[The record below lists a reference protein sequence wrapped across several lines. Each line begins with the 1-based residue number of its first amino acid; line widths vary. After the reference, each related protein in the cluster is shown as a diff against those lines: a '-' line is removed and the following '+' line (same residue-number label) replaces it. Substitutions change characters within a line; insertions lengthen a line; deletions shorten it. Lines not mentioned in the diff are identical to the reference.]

1 MKGAKIDRRTGAS
14 LVIFGLNKTFLVGRF
29 AGAGVTGSGTGPE
42 KGANPMRMFVTGE
55 WTDKPKKIEVRNS
68 YDNSVVDTVP
78 KGEPSDVER
87 ALGYAEKGAK
97 VMAKLSGYERWRILR
112 KAADLM
118 AARNAELG
126 QTISKEEGKVIAEGR
141 GEASRAVETMM
152 GSAEEAKRIHGETV
166 PLDGDPT
173 GGKKLGFTLR
183 VPCGV
188 VAAISPFNFP
198 LNLVCH
204 KVGPALAAGNSVI
217 VKPASDTPLS
227 ALKLTEILLEAGL
240 PPEGIQCV
248 TGSGGEIGDLLVK
261 DRRVR
266 KVTFTGSREIGERIC
281 HMAGIKKVTMEL
293 GSNSPLIIM
302 PDADLDKVAAAV
314 AVTGYGN
321 AGQTCISTQ
330 RVLAAK
336 KVYSDFLDALKPKVE
351 ALTTGNQLDEKSK
364 VGPMVKE
371 SEAVRVESWIN
382 EAVAGGARLAAGGG
396 RRGAICVP
404 AVVADVKPD
413 MRISRD
419 ELFGPAVGVTPFDSI
434 EEAIALANDSVY
446 GLAAGI
452 FTENVEWAMKFA
464 REAEA
469 GNLHVNWGPQWRVDL
484 MPYGGL
490 KDSGFGKE
498 GPRYAVEEMTELKMV
513 VFHLNA

>member
-1 MKGAKIDRRTGAS
+1 VKI
-14 LVIFGLNKTFLVGRF
+14 FL
-29 AGAGVTGSGTGPE
+29 AGNWVDT
-42 KGANPMRMFVTGE
+42 
-55 WTDKPKKIEVRNS
+55 PKKIEVKNPF
-68 YDNSVVDTVP
+68 DNSVLDTVP
-78 KGEPSDVER
+78 RADAADLEKALVFAER
-87 ALGYAEKGAK
+87 GAK
-97 VMAKLSGYERWRILR
+97 VMAKLSSYDRWKILR
-112 KAADLM
+112 RAADLM
-118 AARNAELG
+118 AVRNDELG
-126 QTISKEEGKVIAEGR
+126 QIISKEEGKIIAEGR

-166 PLDGDPT
+166 PLDADPT
-173 GGKKLGFTLR
+173 GSKKLGFTLR

-188 VAAISPFNFP
+188 VAAIAPFNFP

-204 KVGPALAAGNSVI
+204 KVGPALAAGNTVV

-227 ALKLTEILLEAGL
+227 ALKLTEILLESGL
-240 PPEGIQCV
+240 PPEGIQCI
-248 TGSGGEIGDLLVK
+248 TGSGGEIGDALVA

-266 KVTFTGSREIGERIC
+266 KVTFTGSREIGDRIC
-281 HMAGIKKVTMEL
+281 RTAGIKKVTMEL
-293 GSNSPLIIM
+293 GSNSPVIVM
-302 PDADLDKVAAAV
+302 PDADLNKVATAIAM
-314 AVTGYGN
+314 TGYGN

-330 RVLAAK
+330 RVLTAK
-336 KVYSDFLDALKPKVE
+336 KVYGDFLSALKPKVE
-351 ALTTGNQLDEKSK
+351 ALTTGNPLDEKSK

-371 SEAVRVESWIN
+371 SEAARVDDWIK
-382 EAVAGGARLAAGGG
+382 EAVSGGARLVAGGG
-396 RRGAICVP
+396 RRGAIYMP
-404 AVVADVKPD
+404 AVVADVHPD

-419 ELFGPAVGVTPFDSI
+419 ELFGPAVAVTPFDTI
-434 EEAIALANDSVY
+434 EEALALANDSVY

-469 GNLHVNWGPQWRVDL
+469 GNLHVNWGSQWRVDL

-513 VFHLNA
+513 VFHLNS

>member
-1 MKGAKIDRRTGAS
+1 MK
-14 LVIFGLNKTFLVGRF
+14 IFL
-29 AGAGVTGSGTGPE
+29 AGNWV
-42 KGANPMRMFVTGE
+42 
-55 WTDKPKKIEVRNS
+55 DKAKKIEVKNPF
-68 YDNSVVDTVP
+68 DNSVIDTVP
-78 KGEPSDVER
+78 R
-87 ALGYAEKGAK
+87 ADANDLEKALDFAVRGAK
-97 VMAKLSGYERWRILR
+97 VMAQLTSYERWKILR
-112 KAADLM
+112 KAADLL
-118 AARNAELG
+118 AARNEELG
-126 QTISKEEGKVIAEGR
+126 QLISKEEGKIIAEGR
-141 GEASRAVETMM
+141 GEANRAVETMT
-152 GSAEEAKRIHGETV
+152 GSAEEAKRLHGETV
-166 PLDGDPT
+166 PLDADPM
-173 GGKKLGFTLR
+173 GSKKLGFTLR

-188 VAAISPFNFP
+188 VAAIAPFNFP

-217 VKPASDTPLS
+217 IKPASDTPLS
-227 ALKLTEILLEAGL
+227 ALRLTEILLEAGL
-240 PPEGIQCV
+240 PPEGIQCI
-248 TGSGGEIGDLLVK
+248 TGSGGEIGDALVA

-266 KVTFTGSREIGERIC
+266 KVTFTGSREVGDRIC
-281 HMAGIKKVTMEL
+281 RTAGIKKVTMEL

-302 PDADLDKVAAAV
+302 SDAHLDKVAAAV

-330 RVLAAK
+330 RVLTAK
-336 KVYSDFLDALKPKVE
+336 TVYSDFLGALKPKVE

-371 SEAVRVESWIN
+371 SEALRVEDWIN
-382 EAVAGGARLAAGGG
+382 EAVSAGARLVAGGG
-396 RRGAICVP
+396 RRGAFYTP
-404 AVVADVKPD
+404 AVIADVKPE

-419 ELFGPAVGVTPFDSI
+419 ELFGPAVAVTPFDTI

-452 FTENVEWAMKFA
+452 FTENIEWAMKFA

-469 GNLHVNWGPQWRVDL
+469 GNLHINWGPQWRVDL

-490 KDSGFGKE
+490 KDSGFGKD

-513 VFHLNA
+513 VFHLNS

>member
-1 MKGAKIDRRTGAS
+1 MK
-14 LVIFGLNKTFLVGRF
+14 IFL
-29 AGAGVTGSGTGPE
+29 AGDWV
-42 KGANPMRMFVTGE
+42 
-55 WTDKPKKIEVRNS
+55 DKSKKIEVRNPF
-68 YDNSVVDTVP
+68 DQSVIDAVP
-78 KGEPSDVER
+78 KADAGDLEK
-87 ALGYAEKGAK
+87 ALAFAQRGAK
-97 VMAKLSGYERWRILR
+97 VMAKLSSYERWKILR

-126 QTISKEEGKVIAEGR
+126 EIISKEEGKIIAEGR

-152 GSAEEAKRIHGETV
+152 GSAEEAKRLHGETI
-166 PLDGDPT
+166 PLDADPT
-173 GGKKLGFTLR
+173 GSKKLGFTLR

-188 VAAISPFNFP
+188 VAAIAPFNFP
-198 LNLVCH
+198 LNLVAH
-204 KVGPALAAGNSVI
+204 KVGPALAAGNTVI

-227 ALKLTEILLEAGL
+227 ALRLTEILLESGL
-240 PPEGIQCV
+240 PPEGIQCI
-248 TGSGGEIGDLLVK
+248 TGPGGEIGDALVA

-266 KVTFTGSREIGERIC
+266 KVTFTGSREVGDRIC

-293 GSNSPLIIM
+293 GSNSPVIIM
-302 PDADLDKVAAAV
+302 PDADLEKVAATV

-330 RVLAAK
+330 RVLTAK
-336 KVYSDFLDALKPKVE
+336 KVYGDFLAALKPRVE
-351 ALTTGNQLDEKSK
+351 ALTTGDQLDEKSK

-371 SEAVRVESWIN
+371 SEAVRVERWIN

-396 RRGAICVP
+396 RRGAIYTP
-404 AVVADVKPD
+404 AVVADVNPD

-419 ELFGPAVGVTPFDSI
+419 ELFGPAVAVTPFDTI
-434 EEAIALANDSVY
+434 EEALALANDSLY

-469 GNLHVNWGPQWRVDL
+469 GNLHVNWGSQWRVDL

-513 VFHLNA
+513 VFHLNS

>member
-1 MKGAKIDRRTGAS
+1 VKI
-14 LVIFGLNKTFLVGRF
+14 FL
-29 AGAGVTGSGTGPE
+29 AGNWV
-42 KGANPMRMFVTGE
+42 
-55 WTDKPKKIEVRNS
+55 DKPKKLEVKNPF
-68 YDNSVVDTVP
+68 DNSVIDTVP
-78 KGEPSDVER
+78 KADAADLQKGLDFAER
-87 ALGYAEKGAK
+87 GAK
-97 VMAKLSGYERWRILR
+97 VMAKLTSYERWKILR

-118 AARNAELG
+118 AARNEELG

-141 GEASRAVETMM
+141 GEASRAVETIM

-166 PLDGDPT
+166 PLDADPT
-173 GGKKLGFTLR
+173 GSKKLGFTLR

-188 VAAISPFNFP
+188 VAAIAPFNFP

-204 KVGPALAAGNSVI
+204 KVGPALAAGNTVI

-227 ALKLTEILLEAGL
+227 ALKLTEILLESGL
-240 PPEGIQCV
+240 PPEGIQCI
-248 TGSGGEIGDLLVK
+248 TGSGGEIGDALVA

-266 KVTFTGSREIGERIC
+266 KVTFTGSREVGDRIC
-281 HMAGIKKVTMEL
+281 RTAGIKKVTMEL
-293 GSNSPLIIM
+293 GSNSPVIVM
-302 PDADLDKVAAAV
+302 PDADLNKVAAAI
-314 AVTGYGN
+314 AMTGYGN

-330 RVLAAK
+330 RVLTAK
-336 KVYSDFLDALKPKVE
+336 KVYGDFLNALKPKVE
-351 ALTTGNQLDEKSK
+351 ALTIGNQLDEKSK

-371 SEAVRVESWIN
+371 SEAVRVDDWIK
-382 EAVAGGARLAAGGG
+382 EAVAGGARLVAGGG
-396 RRGAICVP
+396 RRGAIYMP
-404 AVVADVKPD
+404 AVVADVNPE

-419 ELFGPAVGVTPFDSI
+419 ELFGPAVAVTPFDTI
-434 EEAIALANDSVY
+434 EEALALANDSIY

-469 GNLHVNWGPQWRVDL
+469 GNLHVNWGSQWRVDL

-513 VFHLNA
+513 VFHLNS